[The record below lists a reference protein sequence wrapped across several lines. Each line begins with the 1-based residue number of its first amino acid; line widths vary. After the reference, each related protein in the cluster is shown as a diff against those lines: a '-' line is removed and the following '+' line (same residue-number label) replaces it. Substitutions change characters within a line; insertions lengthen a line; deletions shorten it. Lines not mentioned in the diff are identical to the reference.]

1 MFEATPAPEGETD
14 ADREARRESVLTA
27 WHAFEPRDT
36 MEQMLATQIVACFF
50 AALDCQRRAV
60 AEGSTVTAIR
70 LYAQTTGM
78 HRAMRQAVQA
88 LERYREKVA
97 MATAAAV
104 AREGMK
110 LVMQREARPDAA
122 APVAPKTPIQPIHRE
137 KLAPV
142 APAVRTRPADPVLDS
157 VIKGLGVGGSKRD
170 LLGGAAML
178 PVSAAALPVR

>member
-1 MFEATPAPEGETD
+1 MPHSPTDSPFATLVLRDVFEATPAPEGETD

-78 HRAMRQAVQA
+78 HRAMRQAVQRA
-88 LERYREKVA
+88 NDSASRSELLAKSEQT
-97 MATAAAV
+97 TAAEADARDRMV
-104 AREGMK
+104 A
-110 LVMQREARPDAA
+110 ATDTA
-122 APVAPKTPIQPIHRE
+122 
-137 KLAPV
+137 
-142 APAVRTRPADPVLDS
+142 TR
-157 VIKGLGVGGSKRD
+157 
-170 LLGGAAML
+170 
-178 PVSAAALPVR
+178 